1 MKTNTITL
9 TGHHN
14 SVTGH
19 HNSVTGHHNPVPE
32 LAGIELSGWSDL
44 VAVSRCAHQGR
55 TLFALSLTPFR
66 EEQRDGD
73 PRSACRED
81 SESPATRRGNSLHC
95 KAAFHHHT
103 TNRTTQGGRWPACH
117 VADGRRCTVFQS
129 LPSGRLNRARSC
141 LTIEGGGTTKG
152 RRGRTPEQRAC
163 REEIRHP
170 EWS

>member
-1 MKTNTITL
+1 MRLRRLRRPRRFNIGRIVRT
-9 TGHHN
+9 
-14 SVTGH
+14 SVSISYCVTTPRSIRSS
-19 HNSVTGHHNPVPE
+19 SVAAPP
-32 LAGIELSGWSDL
+32 I
-44 VAVSRCAHQGR
+44 
-55 TLFALSLTPFR
+55 R

-95 KAAFHHHT
+95 QAAFHYHSP
-103 TNRTTQGGRWPACH
+103 NRTTRVGRWPSSH
-117 VADGRRCTVFQS
+117 VADGRRRTVFQS